1 MIFKYL
7 FCFILPVLLFS
18 QNPIRFKVVD
28 DNNLPISRAI
38 VILSQ
43 NNDQIVFGTTN
54 ENGFLEKQIV
64 SGQYDLKISK
74 LGFTTLY
81 NAVIID
87 KGQDFEFVL
96 KVEVNKLKDVVIT
109 SRPKI
114 MRIKGDTISYNLKA
128 IVDGTENKIEDV
140 IKKLPGLEVDM
151 DGKVLYKGQQIN
163 NVLIDGNEF
172 FGNKHQMAT
181 QNINAEM
188 IEGIDLL
195 TNYSG
200 FALADGGYKG
210 IALNLHTKDSYKN
223 KWVSDVELGYGINNA
238 LRFHSNSFKFFK
250 KGNLAILSDYNTIGK
265 TPISLEDYREM
276 RVASNID
283 NEDNV
288 TKELEIPS
296 FLNPNSLNKEKKN
309 SFIGLTYTSLISPRA
324 KITFSHIFNKTN
336 LIEENNKT
344 QTNIGDSDK
353 QISFFE
359 DKKGSY
365 VLNNSAIKWEFNK
378 SKTTFLSYVAG
389 LTPNSDE
396 DNQELLSDVNQI
408 NYVKSNTNLS
418 FAQVFKLQ
426 TLVLKK
432 INYKI
437 LVKQSS
443 DLNEQSLDLFSQ
455 KNLFDSGFDMLYQK
469 NKNQDRSFGLYNLF
483 SLSKKS
489 NIFTLKLNLL
499 THNTAIENNVFQ
511 NPSYDSS
518 FKLKNQSVESKV
530 SWFKNWSSK
539 FQSLIGLNMTNSNN
553 TFQESQNTFSRY
565 EPNLSL
571 IYNFSGFNKLTFNYA
586 LEHQLPIISEIQ
598 DSSMIF
604 DFQTI
609 FRPSLV
615 DFSKIIPKNNY
626 SLQYFHINTKTNSVL
641 FSSISYIKE
650 QNSISNNISYGSDY
664 VENNMFSSRGTK
676 SFRAMVAYD
685 LKFKRL
691 PMSIKTTLFYL
702 EATGFSQFSG
712 MDNIFSSNNFT
723 SKMKVISN
731 FKNSDIQFGFD
742 YNYIRRRIEQE
753 RNNFNN
759 VTINQQLAFSLRG
772 KNSNKLKWDLG
783 FIIDNQDSSFN
794 TNSVFFLNANV
805 QYVVVKDL
813 KLIFNGSNMLNLN
826 NNRLISTS
834 YNQSFF
840 TESMV
845 SIMAGYLMLGV
856 NYSL

>member
-1 MIFKYL
+1 MNLKYL
-7 FCFILPVLLFS
+7 FFLFFPVILFS
-18 QNPIRFKVVD
+18 QNTISIKISDENKFAV
-28 DNNLPISRAI
+28 SRAI
-38 VILSQ
+38 VIVSKED
-43 NNDQIVFGTTN
+43 NQIVFGTTDS
-54 ENGFLEKQIV
+54 EGVFDKELP
-64 SGQYDLKISK
+64 SGTYVFNIKK
-74 LGFTTLY
+74 LGYTSIMKVVLVKESVTLS
-81 NAVIID
+81 
-87 KGQDFEFVL
+87 FVML
-96 KVEVNKLKDVVIT
+96 PEMNQLQNVVIT

-140 IKKLPGLEVDM
+140 IKKLPGLEVDL

-200 FALADGGYKG
+200 FALADGAYKG
-210 IALNLHTKDSYKN
+210 IALNLHMKDNYKN
-223 KWVSDVELGYGINNA
+223 KWVSDVEIGYGINNA

-283 NEDNV
+283 NEGSES
-288 TKELEIPS
+288 KELEVPS

-324 KITFSHIFNKTN
+324 KITFSPIFNKTN
-336 LIEENNKT
+336 LMEENNKT
-344 QTNIGDSDK
+344 QTNIGDSDN

-365 VLNNSAIKWEFNK
+365 SLNNSAFKWEFNK

-396 DNQELLSDVNQI
+396 DNQELLRNVNQI
-408 NYVKSNTNLS
+408 NYIKSNTNLS
-418 FAQVFKLQ
+418 FAQVFKLK
-426 TLVLKK
+426 TLLLKT
-432 INYKI
+432 IDYKI

-443 DLNEQSLDLFSQ
+443 DLSEQSLDLFSQ
-455 KNLFDSGFDMLYQK
+455 EKLFDSGFEVLNQK
-469 NKNQDRSFGLYNLF
+469 SKNQDRSFGFYNLF

-489 NIFTLKLNLL
+489 NTFTLKLNLL
-499 THNTAIENNVFQ
+499 THNTAIENTIFQ
-511 NPSYDSS
+511 NSSYNSV
-518 FKLKNQSVESKV
+518 FNLKNQSVESKL
-530 SWFKNWSSK
+530 SWFKNWSSN
-539 FQSLIGLNMTNSNN
+539 FQSLIGLNSTKVNS

-565 EPNLSL
+565 ESNLSL

-586 LEHQLPIISEIQ
+586 LEHQLPTVLQIQ
-598 DSSMIF
+598 DASMIF

-609 FRPSLV
+609 FRTSLV

-626 SLQYFHINTKTNSVL
+626 SLQYFSINTKTNSVL
-641 FSSISYIKE
+641 FSMLSYSNE
-650 QNSISNNISYGSDY
+650 QNSISNNINYASDY
-664 VENNMFSSRGTK
+664 IESQLFNSEGSK
-676 SFRAMVAYD
+676 SLRAVLAYD

-691 PMSIKTTLFYL
+691 PLSIKTTLFYL
-702 EATGFSQFSG
+702 NGSGSSQFSG
-712 MDNIFSSNNFT
+712 INYDFSSNNFT
-723 SKMKVISN
+723 SKIKVISN

-742 YNYIRRRIEQE
+742 YNYSQRRIEQQ
-753 RNNFNN
+753 RNDFSN
-759 VTINQQLAFSLRG
+759 VTINHQLGFSLRG
-772 KNSNKLKWDLG
+772 KNKNKLKWDLG
-783 FIIDNQDSSFN
+783 CTIDNQDSGFN
-794 TNSVFFLNANV
+794 TNTMFFLNSNV
-805 QYVVVKDL
+805 EYVVAKDL
-813 KLIFNGSNMLNLN
+813 KLIFKGSNMLNLN
-826 NNRLISTS
+826 NNRLIATS
-834 YNQSFF
+834 YTQGFF
-840 TESMV
+840 TESRV
-845 SIMAGYLMLGV
+845 SIMPGYLMLGV

>member
-1 MIFKYL
+1 LNLKYL
-7 FCFILPVLLFS
+7 FFLFFPVILFS
-18 QNPIRFKVVD
+18 QNIISIKISDENKLAV
-28 DNNLPISRAI
+28 SRAI
-38 VILSQ
+38 VIVSIEDNQ
-43 NNDQIVFGTTN
+43 VAFGTTDS
-54 ENGFLEKQIV
+54 EGVFDKELP
-64 SGQYDLKISK
+64 SGAYVFNIKK
-74 LGFTTLY
+74 LGYTPIMEVVLVKESV
-81 NAVIID
+81 ALS
-87 KGQDFEFVL
+87 FVML
-96 KVEVNKLKDVVIT
+96 PEMNQLQNVVIT

-276 RVASNID
+276 RVASNMD

-359 DKKGSY
+359 DKRGSY

-396 DNQELLSDVNQI
+396 DNQELLRDVNQI
-408 NYVKSNTNLS
+408 NYAKNNTNLS

-443 DLNEQSLDLFSQ
+443 DLNEQSMDLFSQ
-455 KNLFDSGFDMLYQK
+455 TNLFDSGFDTLYQK
-469 NKNQDRSFGLYNLF
+469 NKNQDRSFGFYNLF

-518 FKLKNQSVESKV
+518 FKLKNQSVESKL

-586 LEHQLPIISEIQ
+586 LEHQLPMISEIQ

-641 FSSISYIKE
+641 FSSISYIE
-650 QNSISNNISYGSDY
+650 
-664 VENNMFSSRGTK
+664 
-676 SFRAMVAYD
+676 
-685 LKFKRL
+685 
-691 PMSIKTTLFYL
+691 
-702 EATGFSQFSG
+702 
-712 MDNIFSSNNFT
+712 
-723 SKMKVISN
+723 
-731 FKNSDIQFGFD
+731 
-742 YNYIRRRIEQE
+742 
-753 RNNFNN
+753 
-759 VTINQQLAFSLRG
+759 
-772 KNSNKLKWDLG
+772 
-783 FIIDNQDSSFN
+783 
-794 TNSVFFLNANV
+794 
-805 QYVVVKDL
+805 
-813 KLIFNGSNMLNLN
+813 
-826 NNRLISTS
+826 
-834 YNQSFF
+834 
-840 TESMV
+840 
-845 SIMAGYLMLGV
+845 
-856 NYSL
+856 